1 MGDRAGIMDA
11 MSDASLHV
19 FDRPGR
25 AWLAL
30 AGLLA
35 LASVIAQAWPA
46 AALDW
51 QPKLAAAEPWR
62 WWTAACVHG
71 SRAHLMLNV
80 GGAVL
85 VGALG
90 WAGRVPL
97 HSALA
102 WALAWPL
109 TQLGWLLG
117 PPLAHFFGLS
127 GVLHAGVAVLAV
139 HLVCGAK
146 GVGRW
151 IGAGLLL
158 GLALKLALEQP
169 FGPVLRESPAL
180 GIAVAPWSH
189 FCGAV
194 AGLGS
199 ALLVRVLEGPR
210 RRRMRATASTA
221 RVRSP

>member
-1 MGDRAGIMDA
+1 MGDRAGIIDA

-25 AWLAL
+25 AWLAF

-35 LASVIAQAWPA
+35 LASVLARAWPA

-51 QPKLAAAEPWR
+51 QPALALAEPWR
-62 WWTAACVHG
+62 WWTAAWVHG

-85 VGALG
+85 VGAVG
-90 WAGRVPL
+90 WAAQLP
-97 HSALA
+97 SSAALA

-127 GVLHAGVAVLAV
+127 GVLHAGIAVLAV
-139 HLVCGAK
+139 HLVFDAK
-146 GVGRW
+146 GLQRW
-151 IGAGLLL
+151 IGCGLLL
-158 GLALKLALEQP
+158 GLALKLALEHP
-169 FGPVLRESPAL
+169 FGPVLRPSPAL
-180 GIAVAPWSH
+180 GVAVAPWSH

-194 AGLGS
+194 AGL
-199 ALLVRVLEGPR
+199 AAATLIHVRAGWRQR
-210 RRRMRATASTA
+210 RADATPTPTRARRS
-221 RVRSP
+221 